1 MTALKADNLACSI
14 GRRVIVSGIDLDVQ
28 PGTMT
33 ALIGVNGAGK
43 STLMRV
49 LAGIRPA
56 TTGRVKIAGK
66 DISRLRPKE
75 RARLLA
81 FVAQEEA
88 APEDLSLSE
97 MVALGRLPHLMPWQV
112 GGSKEK
118 RVVAECLEM
127 VGLTHLADR
136 RCGHLSG
143 GERRRA
149 MLAKGL
155 AQGTDLLLLDE
166 PTNHLD
172 LTTREALSMALNEF
186 EGTVMLVSHDR
197 ALLREVCDE
206 FWLVAK
212 GEVSTFD
219 GDLDDYQKYLTEVAR
234 DMALAARAVRDGAK
248 AEAAAALSAAS
259 ASSSA
264 TGTEPTV
271 FNSKGKEDRK
281 AQAQARARLNDQ
293 LRPLKAEL
301 KKVDERMAKAGE
313 ERDKLMQ
320 SLSSISIG
328 PSERA
333 DQGKRLKALEDE
345 IEQLEGR
352 WLELSESIEQIS
364 G

>member
-1 MTALKADNLACSI
+1 MTALKADNLTCSI
-14 GRRVIVSGIDLDVQ
+14 GRRVIVSGINLEVQ

-112 GGSKEK
+112 GGSSEK
-118 RVVAECLEM
+118 RIVATCLEM

-172 LTTREALSMALNEF
+172 VHHQLHLLQTMRATGRTILASIHDLDLAMGWF
-186 EGTVMLVSHDR
+186 DRIVMLADGGIH
-197 ALLREVCDE
+197 AAGTPEEVMTAE
-206 FWLVAK
+206 NL
-212 GEVSTFD
+212 ESTFKVQSRQVPAVDD
-219 GDLDDYQKYLTEVAR
+219 GVQHLVI
-234 DMALAARAVRDGAK
+234 DG
-248 AEAAAALSAAS
+248 LVPPAS
-259 ASSSA
+259 
-264 TGTEPTV
+264 T
-271 FNSKGKEDRK
+271 DQ
-281 AQAQARARLNDQ
+281 QA
-293 LRPLKAEL
+293 
-301 KKVDERMAKAGE
+301 
-313 ERDKLMQ
+313 
-320 SLSSISIG
+320 
-328 PSERA
+328 
-333 DQGKRLKALEDE
+333 
-345 IEQLEGR
+345 
-352 WLELSESIEQIS
+352 
-364 G
+364 